1 MISDINS
8 VSAISAAHAK
18 GVKTA
23 VSDDERLK
31 SVCQDFEA
39 LFIEQIMKA
48 MRASEIDS
56 GLIKKSRG
64 EKIFRE
70 MLDSE
75 YSVSI
80 SRSTSGGLGD
90 MLYKQLKDFYIAED
104 NKTAV
109 NVKG

>member
-1 MISDINS
+1 MINDINS
-8 VSAISAAHAK
+8 VSAISAAHARS
-18 GVKTA
+18 VKTA
-23 VSDDERLK
+23 VSEDERLK

-39 LFIEQIMKA
+39 LFVEQILKS
-48 MRASEIDS
+48 MRASEMDS

-80 SRSTSGGLGD
+80 AKASAGGLGEL
-90 MLYKQLKDFYIAED
+90 LYKQLKANFLAED
-104 NKTAV
+104 KLAGQ
-109 NVKG
+109 KS

>member
-1 MISDINS
+1 MINDIKS
-8 VSAISAAHAK
+8 VSSISTEHAK
-18 GVKTA
+18 AVKTS
-23 VSDDERLK
+23 VGEDDRLK

-39 LFIEQIMKA
+39 LFIEQILKA

-56 GLIKKSRG
+56 GLVKKSRA

-80 SRSTSGGLGD
+80 ARSSNGGLGEL
-90 MLYKQLKDFYIAED
+90 LYKQIKEVFLADDAKQK
-104 NKTAV
+104 KTA
-109 NVKG
+109 

>member
-1 MISDINS
+1 MINDIRS
-8 VSAISAAHAK
+8 VSAISASHARS
-18 GVKTA
+18 VKTA
-23 VSDDERLK
+23 VSEDERLK

-39 LFIEQIMKA
+39 LFVEQILKS

-56 GLIKKSRG
+56 GLVKKSRG

-80 SRSTSGGLGD
+80 ARASSGGLGEL
-90 MLYKQLKDFYIAED
+90 LYKQLKERFMADDKA
-104 NKTAV
+104 AGV
-109 NVKG
+109 